1 MKSLTQIVGIACA
14 AAVALVLS
22 GCATVMHTSTQAVTV
37 RSEPPGAKVYVNDV
51 DTGQTTPTSIRLE
64 RGEQGTTLRVE
75 REGVR
80 PATIKLRR
88 SVSGWVAGN
97 AILGPLAPGGIA
109 ADYFNGAAYKLTP
122 EAVLVAFPD
131 PATTP
136 NPLTRVPQVTS
147 SGVQPVLRD
156 SASWF
161 YMVAGVGGMLGR
173 RPDADCPIPDRDSGF
188 GASYGASFLKGK
200 HLISIRA
207 LVVEESKGGSFF
219 TPPRVLETAVDLGV
233 LYGRARRG
241 SAGLASASVG
251 LGMVVGERWCR
262 DGGWLGTETFT
273 EFATVGIPVQVQ
285 LHPKALSRFGFGIF
299 GMGNLNPKRSFAS
312 VALGFS
318 VGLLR

>member
-1 MKSLTQIVGIACA
+1 MKSLTQIVGIACVA
-14 AAVALVLS
+14 AIALVLS
-22 GCATVMHTSTQAVTV
+22 GCATMMHTSTQAVTI

-109 ADYFNGAAYKLTP
+109 ADYFNGSAYKLTP

-188 GASYGASFLKGK
+188 GASYGASLLKGK
-200 HLISIRA
+200 APHFDTCSGRGRVERWELFHASSRARDSCGSWSALRPSETWVGGSGFRVRWARHGGGRA
-207 LVVEESKGGSFF
+207 LVSGRWLARHRDFHGVRHRRDTGASSAPSQGAF
-219 TPPRVLETAVDLGV
+219 TIRIRDI
-233 LYGRARRG
+233 
-241 SAGLASASVG
+241 
-251 LGMVVGERWCR
+251 R
-262 DGGWLGTETFT
+262 DG
-273 EFATVGIPVQVQ
+273 
-285 LHPKALSRFGFGIF
+285 
-299 GMGNLNPKRSFAS
+299 
-312 VALGFS
+312 
-318 VGLLR
+318 